1 MLGGCTS
8 LPLATT
14 PDPAQPS
21 SALSYWD
28 RALAAKPSERVS
40 MLRDAR
46 RSQAEW
52 AVAMLQSLPPD
63 GEDLEASMAR
73 LRAVERKGV
82 YPDQAA
88 LTRLRLRELQARS
101 VCNGQIAQWRARIS
115 QIVEIEQDI
124 RNGNASDDESN
135 TRRR

>member
-1 MLGGCTS
+1 
-8 LPLATT
+8 
-14 PDPAQPS
+14 
-21 SALSYWD
+21 
-28 RALAAKPSERVS
+28 